1 MAGASKKAKIL
12 RRTLW
17 GGSIALVLAAAL
29 WWAGQSA
36 DGMPVALL
44 GGVLGLAGLVEL
56 AGMGG
61 LAHLGLRPA
70 LWLGGLLT
78 LAFAFSG
85 VPVLLPGEMGEYL
98 GSGGVP
104 SFAVSLVVLPAVV
117 APFIIMV
124 IRFHLDLQRIF
135 SLASTVALCA
145 ISLVLMS
152 QAAGGT
158 VQVYELGDW
167 PAPFGIV
174 LVLDRLSALMIVLTS
189 LLALAVNLYA
199 IGSGWDARGRHFH
212 ALFQFQLMG
221 VLGAFLTGDAFNL
234 FVFFEVLLA
243 ASYGLM
249 LHGSGRARVSAGL
262 HYITINLLAS
272 SLFLIG
278 AALIYGVTGTL
289 NLADLAVKIP
299 QVPDADL
306 GLLHA
311 GAAILA
317 VAFLAKAGMWP
328 LNFWLVPAYSAASAP
343 VAALFAIMT
352 KVGAYTLLRLWTL
365 MFSGQAGASAFFG
378 GQWLIWGGMA
388 TLTVA
393 AVSVVAAQ
401 RLERMASLSILVSAG
416 ILLSAV
422 GFAQPSLTAGA
433 LFYLVSSTLALSALF
448 LLAELI
454 ERSRSANDI
463 ALEEDADQ
471 LPKALESL
479 HPVPGT
485 NLDDEQKA
493 LVGQVIPWTMAFLGL
508 SFIACAL
515 LIIGMPPLS
524 GFLGKLTLISALLN
538 PLGLDVAK
546 DEAIRGDSWT
556 LVALLIV
563 SGLASLFA
571 FVRVGIKRFWT
582 PQERPSPL
590 VLNTSLI
597 GGSVVC
603 TSLNRSSD
611 T

>member
-1 MAGASKKAKIL
+1 MSFMNQLIVAPIL
-12 RRTLW
+12 LP
-17 GGSIALVLAAAL
+17 VLTAAL
-29 WWAGQSA
+29 
-36 DGMPVALL
+36 M
-44 GGVLGLAGLVEL
+44 
-56 AGMGG
+56 
-61 LAHLGLRPA
+61 
-70 LWLGGLLT
+70 LWLGEKHRPLKARINLLSTALGLGIAIT
-78 LAFAFSG
+78 LMTWVQKTGTTGSIG
-85 VPVLLPGEMGEYL
+85 VYLPGNWE
-98 GSGGVP
+98 S
-104 SFAVSLVVLPAVV
+104 
-117 APFIIMV
+117 
-124 IRFHLDLQRIF
+124 
-135 SLASTVALCA
+135 
-145 ISLVLMS
+145 
-152 QAAGGT
+152 
-158 VQVYELGDW
+158 
-167 PAPFGIV
+167 PFGIV
-174 LVLDRLSALMIVLTS
+174 LVIDHLSALMLVLTGIVAFCA
-189 LLALAVNLYA
+189 LLFALAR
-199 IGSGWDARGRHFH
+199 WDRAGASFH
-212 ALFQFQLMG
+212 ALFQIQLMG
-221 VLGAFLTGDAFNL
+221 LYGAFLTADLFNL

-546 DEAIRGDSWT
+546 A
-556 LVALLIV
+556 
-563 SGLASLFA
+563 
-571 FVRVGIKRFWT
+571 
-582 PQERPSPL
+582 RPSEA
-590 VLNTSLI
+590 TA
-597 GGSVVC
+597 GRWWRC
-603 TSLNRSSD
+603 
-611 T
+611 